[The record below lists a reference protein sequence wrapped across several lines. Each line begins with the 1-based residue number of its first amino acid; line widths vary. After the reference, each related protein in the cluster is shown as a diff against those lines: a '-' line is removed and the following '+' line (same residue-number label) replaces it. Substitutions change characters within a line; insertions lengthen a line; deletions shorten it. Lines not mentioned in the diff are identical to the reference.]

1 MGKWVIQDREA
12 GNIIDYFA
20 DEADAKITL
29 KSYEEQD
36 YRDGVYTP
44 NFYEVAY
51 IG

>member
-1 MGKWVIQDREA
+1 MEKWVIRDREA

-20 DEADAKITL
+20 SEVDANTTL
-29 KSYEEQD
+29 KSYEQQD

-44 NFYEVAY
+44 DFYEVAY